1 MTRSGKLTD
10 ITLKQKTM
18 VMTTVMMT
26 MMTNNNNDD
35 DDDVGGDYDWQDSVL
50 MLFLLL

>member
-18 VMTTVMMT
+18 VMTTVKIRMMTIIIMMMT
-26 MMTNNNNDD
+26 MMLEAIMKT
-35 DDDVGGDYDWQDSVL
+35 GRTEC
-50 MLFLLL
+50 